1 MPLSHQ
7 LSHPA
12 VAQLPGSC
20 CLAPTPDG
28 HLGPRPQMAI
38 WGASVAIWG
47 ASDGY
52 LLHGSDG
59 HLGGALAV
67 FWRAYRRVDF
77 RYINLGQIQ
86 VQARWPGGVIYMAL
100 YRGGS

>member
-67 FWRAYRRVDF
+67 FWRTYRTRQLSVDKKPSIF
-77 RYINLGQIQ
+77 NIPPVSFQHKSGD
-86 VQARWPGGVIYMAL
+86 P
-100 YRGGS
+100 SF